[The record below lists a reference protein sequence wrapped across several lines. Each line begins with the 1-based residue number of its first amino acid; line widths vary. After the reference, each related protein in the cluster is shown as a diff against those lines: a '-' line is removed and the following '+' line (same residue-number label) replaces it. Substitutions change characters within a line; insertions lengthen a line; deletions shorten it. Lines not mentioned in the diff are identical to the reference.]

1 MSPRRR
7 SKRSGGE
14 EHHVDERWLVSYADM
29 VTVLMCLFIVLY
41 AMSTVDAN
49 KFEKLRNSLATG
61 FGAVASETVDT
72 ASGTVVPPEMVD
84 QQLEAFAGQ
93 AEKAEDKTEPKDPA
107 EPAEPAEPQAPDAQA
122 SAMEL
127 AKKEVEKLRAL
138 EAAMR
143 AGLAAEGL
151 SENVEFTVDPRGL
164 TVRLVGSQAFFSAD
178 RPELSTRATQVL
190 KVVSPV
196 LAPTDLEIMVEG
208 HAANGVT
215 AFPSTWELSS
225 ARAVNVL
232 RFMVERGGIPQ
243 GKIGA
248 VAFGSAR
255 QVNDDS
261 TPELMELNR
270 RVDIA
275 VLSDE
280 PDIVRAL
287 IPEALELTEK

>member
-7 SKRSGGE
+7 SKRAAPE

-72 ASGTVVPPEMVD
+72 ATGTVVPAD
-84 QQLEAFAGQ
+84 QANKDLEAFAAVQAQAQAQAQPAAGQ
-93 AEKAEDKTEPKDPA
+93 AANAQPNVDPAALEQAMKEVNRLQALEDKMK
-107 EPAEPAEPQAPDAQA
+107 
-122 SAMEL
+122 
-127 AKKEVEKLRAL
+127 
-138 EAAMR
+138 
-143 AGLAAEGL
+143 AGLAAENL
-151 SENVEFTVDPRGL
+151 SENVEFQIDPRGL
-164 TVRLVGSQAFFSAD
+164 TVKLVGSQTFFEPD
-178 RPELSTRATQVL
+178 RPELTGRATRVL
-190 KVVSPV
+190 NVVAPV
-196 LAPTDLEIMVEG
+196 LAPAGMEVMVEG

-215 AFPSTWELSS
+215 SFPSTWELSS
-225 ARAVNVL
+225 TRAVNVL
-232 RFMVERGGIPQ
+232 RFMVERGGVPQ
-243 GKIGA
+243 SAIGA

-270 RVDIA
+270 RVDIV
-275 VLSDE
+275 VLSDQ
-280 PDIVRAL
+280 PDVVRSL
-287 IPEALELTEK
+287 IPEAMNMLQK